1 MKITRSISDTGT
13 ERTEF
18 EFTQAA
24 GRRCGGCTLCCKLLP
39 VEEIG
44 KHAGE
49 RCRHQR
55 WGKGCAVYRRGLPVS
70 CSLWSCAWLADA
82 GAAGLPRPDRAH
94 YVVDI
99 VADTVRVVPH
109 DGTPPTLLS
118 VIQVW
123 LDPAFPEAHR
133 DPALRAYIEARAM
146 PALIRLNSKDAF
158 ILSPPNCSPSG
169 QWEEV
174 MTNLNLAVPG
184 ANWSKM
190 PGRLR
195 LL

>member
-1 MKITRSISDTGT
+1 MRIGMRIGI
-13 ERTEF
+13 EF
-18 EFTQAA
+18 EDESAPGA
-24 GRRCGGCTLCCKLLP
+24 RRCGGCTLCCKLLP

-133 DPALRAYIEARAM
+133 DPALRAYIVTSSHCPEDEQFGGQSMNPSLEFSRISA
-146 PALIRLNSKDAF
+146 PAEGGTTVRETSSVRRRRGLN
-158 ILSPPNCSPSG
+158 
-169 QWEEV
+169 
-174 MTNLNLAVPG
+174 
-184 ANWSKM
+184 
-190 PGRLR
+190 R
-195 LL
+195 